1 MTEQKPEI
9 MQRKVGLFEA
19 IAMITGLVIGA
30 SIFVLVP
37 TMAGM
42 TGPSIYLAYAAA
54 AIPALFVV
62 LFEIQLMGTLPV
74 TGANFVT
81 ITRCLSP
88 FWGSVVSFAAV
99 IALLSSN
106 ILVSIAFAQYTIGF
120 VQSFVPAFN
129 MSTTLLAVVITL
141 IFALINFLGVTFTSV
156 VQIIMFL
163 AFVIGMIIFG
173 IAGSANYNPVN
184 MTPLFP
190 NGAMMF
196 IVVTVLASFS
206 WGGLVALAD
215 IGGEVKNPRRN
226 LPAAV
231 IISFI
236 IVLVLYTWQPL
247 ALVGSM
253 NWKEA
258 AKIGTTA
265 IMVDAGKL
273 MPGWGIWVIFIAAQ
287 GAILTTLNALLWS
300 AARDMVAWAR
310 DGLLPKAV
318 THINNKFKT
327 PDLALLIVTVVQILG
342 ILVSATLD
350 KYALADVL
358 ALMLIQI
365 LLAWAVLRIPKK
377 MPDLYQKSVFKF
389 NAFWRWF
396 TYLGTFIT
404 SGFIWIF
411 AILLDMMD
419 EKGDPTKFP
428 WVVLVFFIIMIL
440 GVIWYFVR
448 KAYLK
453 SKGTDLDANLTR
465 IADATLAEAE
475 ERQTI

>member
-1 MTEQKPEI
+1 
-9 MQRKVGLFEA
+9 
-19 IAMITGLVIGA
+19 
-30 SIFVLVP
+30 
-37 TMAGM
+37 
-42 TGPSIYLAYAAA
+42 
-54 AIPALFVV
+54 
-62 LFEIQLMGTLPV
+62 
-74 TGANFVT
+74 
-81 ITRCLSP
+81 
-88 FWGSVVSFAAV
+88 
-99 IALLSSN
+99 
-106 ILVSIAFAQYTIGF
+106 
-120 VQSFVPAFN
+120 
-129 MSTTLLAVVITL
+129 
-141 IFALINFLGVTFTSV
+141 
-156 VQIIMFL
+156 
-163 AFVIGMIIFG
+163 
-173 IAGSANYNPVN
+173 
-184 MTPLFP
+184 
-190 NGAMMF
+190 
-196 IVVTVLASFS
+196 
-206 WGGLVALAD
+206 VALAD